1 MLCRFYYL
9 FLLALFTSPFCGVA
23 NAKTPKVVPLFLQE
37 TLDKNG
43 QQLPI
48 EKNLLRL
55 LTFFERESGLR
66 FERHLLP
73 WNRAQKMTKE
83 GEGII
88 YGLSR
93 SPQRLLDYDFS
104 IPVVTERVWAITYG
118 EPNPNFQSAADLKGK
133 TVSIGRGFSHGM
145 EFEQAKNIIFKVQ
158 EDSALEAARFKKLV
172 VKHSEVMLWPVR
184 ELERVDQVET
194 YLQKK
199 LIPSFNDP
207 ELKGRIFNVSDQPMF
222 YDTVH
227 FASAKGKYEAEIEM
241 INKVIRRGSKNGS
254 LAKVLYHYY

>member
-1 MLCRFYYL
+1 MLHRLYFIV
-9 FLLALFTSPFCGVA
+9 LLALFSAHYSGLA
-23 NAKTPKVVPLFLQE
+23 SAKTPKTVPLFLQE

-43 QQLPI
+43 QQLPV
-48 EKNLLRL
+48 EKNLQRL
-55 LTFFERESGLR
+55 LMYFERESGLR

-88 YGLSR
+88 YGFSR
-93 SPQRLLDYDFS
+93 SPQRLLEYQFS

-118 EPNPNFQSAADLKGK
+118 EPKPDFQSAADLKGK

-145 EFEQAKNIIFKVQ
+145 EFEQAKNVIFTVQ

-184 ELERVDQVET
+184 ELERVDQVED
-194 YLQKK
+194 YLRKK

-207 ELKGRIFNVSDQPMF
+207 DLKDKIFNVSAQPMF

-227 FASAKGKYEAEIEM
+227 FASVKGKYEAEIELL
-241 INKVIRRGSKNGS
+241 NKVIRRGSKNGS

>member
-1 MLCRFYYL
+1 MLRRYCYF
-9 FLLALFTSPFCGVA
+9 FLLALLTAQFCGFA
-23 NAKTPKVVPLFLQE
+23 IAKTPKVVPLFLQE
-37 TLDKNG
+37 TLDKDG
-43 QQLPI
+43 RQLPI
-48 EKNLLRL
+48 EKNLQRL
-55 LTFFERESGLR
+55 LIYFEQESGLR

-73 WNRAQKMTKE
+73 WNRAQRMTKD

-88 YGLSR
+88 YGFSR
-93 SPQRLLDYDFS
+93 SPQRLLDYNFS

-118 EPNPNFQSAADLKGK
+118 EPKPNFQSAADLKGK

-145 EFEQAKNIIFKVQ
+145 EFEQARNVIFTVQ

-184 ELERVDQVET
+184 ELERVDQVEV
-194 YLQKK
+194 YLQKN

-207 ELKGRIFNVSDQPMF
+207 ELNDKIFNVSAQPMF

-227 FASAKGKYEAEIEM
+227 FASVKGKYEAEIELL
-241 INKVIRRGSKNGS
+241 NKVIRRGSKNGS